1 MREIWISS
9 RGVVCS
15 NSAAKSMA
23 PPQDRGHASS
33 VSAAA
38 ELVREVAL
46 QHVAIPAIRDRLFYR
61 DNVTAHLDWQ
71 SADRIVERHCAATA
85 EAGVEIAVGVEPGQA
100 AKDRLCVID
109 QAADHHLPI
118 GLHRDGLPNAR
129 RVAAKGYFGG
139 SEGSALDAGFAVSRF
154 FTNSGR
160 MVSEFP
166 IMFFAVNRD
175 LPESARPRLTD
186 TTRAEVQRLRKADSG
201 ICFDSH
207 RLQRRGGAT
216 GVQNLQIHHRSHRVG
231 RYRQGRNPQ
240 GLH

>member
-1 MREIWISS
+1 
-9 RGVVCS
+9 
-15 NSAAKSMA
+15 MA
-23 PPQDRGHASS
+23 TRKKIGLIGAGNIGG
-33 VSAAA
+33 
-38 ELVREVAL
+38 ELA
-46 QHVAIPAIRDRLFYR
+46 RLSKEQR
-61 DNVTAHLDWQ
+61 HE
-71 SADRIVERHCAATA
+71 VERVATRFGA
-85 EAGVEIAVGVEPGQA
+85 PV
-100 AKDRLCVID
+100 R
-109 QAADHHLPI
+109 
-118 GLHRDGLPNAR
+118 NAR